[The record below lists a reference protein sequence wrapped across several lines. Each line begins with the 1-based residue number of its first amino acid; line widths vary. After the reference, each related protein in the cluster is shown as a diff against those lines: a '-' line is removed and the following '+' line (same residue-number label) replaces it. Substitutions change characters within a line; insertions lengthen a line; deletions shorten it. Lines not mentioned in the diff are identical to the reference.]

1 VELTVARFVRRPDAG
16 QQLPEGPSGPA
27 ARGSDSHLRYRRA
40 RRRTF
45 YSIGEVCEMLD
56 LKPHV
61 LRYWETQFPGLSPTK
76 NRAGN
81 RVYQA
86 DELEL
91 IALIRRLVHD
101 ERYTIE
107 GARRRLEELDA
118 EGTTTQHSSRALELS
133 FLRSLRSELESILE
147 LLDPAAR

>member
-1 VELTVARFVRRPDAG
+1 MPKTVKKGEPV
-16 QQLPEGPSGPA
+16 QLPEGPSGPA
-27 ARGSDSHLRYRRA
+27 ARGSDTHLRYRRA

-61 LRYWETQFPGLSPTK
+61 LRYWETQFAELSPTK

-81 RVYQA
+81 RVYEA

-91 IALIRRLVHD
+91 IALIKRLVHD
-101 ERYTIE
+101 ERYTVR
-107 GARRRLEELDA
+107 GARKRLEELDA
-118 EGTTTQHSSRALELS
+118 EGSTAQHSSRALELS
-133 FLRSLRSELESILE
+133 FLKSLRAELESVLDLLE
-147 LLDPAAR
+147 STGR

>member
-1 VELTVARFVRRPDAG
+1 
-16 QQLPEGPSGPA
+16 
-27 ARGSDSHLRYRRA
+27 
-40 RRRTF
+40 
-45 YSIGEVCEMLD
+45 MLE

-61 LRYWETQFPGLSPTK
+61 LRYWETQFPALSPTK

-107 GARRRLEELDA
+107 GAKKRLEELDS
-118 EGTTTQHSSRALELS
+118 EGTTAHHSGRALELA
-133 FLRSLRSELESILE
+133 FLRGLNVELEALLALLE
-147 LLDPAAR
+147 PPTR

>member
-1 VELTVARFVRRPDAG
+1 MTKPGGKSDPAL
-16 QQLPEGPSGPA
+16 LPEAPTGPA
-27 ARGSDSHLRYRRA
+27 ARGSDAHVRHRRP

-56 LKPHV
+56 VKPHV
-61 LRYWETQFPGLSPTK
+61 LRYWETQFPGLAPTK

-91 IALIRRLVHD
+91 IALIKRLVHD

-118 EGTTTQHSSRALELS
+118 EGITAQQSVRVLEQS
-133 FLRSLRSELESILE
+133 FLRSLRGELEALLD